1 MPNSH
6 LRTALA
12 EQLRDIY
19 WAERKLLEALPKL
32 AEAAQD
38 PTLTAGLEAHLKE
51 TQGQVKRIERAFEAL
66 ELKPRAET
74 CEAMKGLV
82 EEGEEVLE
90 KHDEGTLRDALI
102 IAACQ
107 KVEHYEIA
115 TYGTLC
121 EWADVL
127 DLPEVKE
134 LLGANLQEEEA
145 TDKKLSK
152 VAAEIN
158 RSAAMA

>member
-1 MPNSH
+1 MPNTQ

-19 WAERKLLEALPKL
+19 WAERKLVDALPKL
-32 AEAAQD
+32 AEAAHD
-38 PTLTAGLEAHLKE
+38 AELSKGIKAHLEE
-51 TQGQVKRIERAFEAL
+51 TRGQVKRLERAFE
-66 ELKPRAET
+66 ELGLQARAEK
-74 CEAMKGLV
+74 CEAMEGLL
-82 EEGEEVLE
+82 EEGKEVLE
-90 KHDEGTLRDALI
+90 KHEEGMLRDALI

-121 EWADVL
+121 EWAEVL
-127 DLPEVKE
+127 ELAEVKE

-145 TDKKLSK
+145 TDKKLSE
-152 VAAEIN
+152 VARSIN